1 MLPVWL
7 ASDRAV
13 GGFSLDKK
21 DLAWVVSFVS
31 PMQMATCRSER
42 VVMSSAAVPCYL
54 RCLQHEDV
62 VSGFEHC
69 AGVRARLES
78 SGVDDEPGGRHAGG
92 GASVHRHLHV
102 SHHSLHPF
110 QISLAFAGVT

>member
-1 MLPVWL
+1 MWL
-7 ASDRAV
+7 ASDRSV

-42 VVMSSAAVPCYL
+42 VVMSSAAVPRRL
-54 RCLQHEDV
+54 RRLQHEDV
-62 VSGFEHC
+62 VSGLEHR

-78 SGVDDEPGGRHAGG
+78 SGVDDEPGGCDARG
-92 GASVHRHLHV
+92 GASVYRDLHV
-102 SHHSLHPF
+102 PHHPLHPL
-110 QISLAFAGVT
+110 QISWVSLE